1 MAIAHAGR
9 WVSVIDLIVP
19 DSGLRNGRSSPS
31 RRTHRLT
38 DSPPERS
45 VTATAIGVQP
55 GHRHPSRQANSLHLT
70 EIPRDEPG
78 PGEVLVRVRQVGIC
92 GTDRELIHGSFGT
105 APAGAAS
112 LVLGHEMLGEVEAVG
127 PEVFDFAPGQLVTA
141 TVRRPDGCPA
151 CEAGQPDMCQWL
163 GYTERGI
170 AGLHGFMT
178 ESVVED
184 VRWVVGV
191 PHELAH
197 IGVLLEPLSVVEK
210 ALRQA
215 NLIQRRLA
223 SWNPKTAL
231 VLGAG
236 PIGLLGTL
244 LLRSRGM
251 EVVTM
256 ARRPGPHL
264 VSEIVEAAGARYA
277 AMQETSIQEVAAALP
292 PIDLIFE
299 ATGSAA
305 TGVRRDGDSRQQ
317 RRAGPPLRRLETGR
331 ADRAGGGHQRQPA
344 ARQQGGGRQRQ
355 LGARGF
361 RAWRRRLERFETL
374 WPGLASRLITRHLD
388 GLGDYARILDKPDG
402 DIKTV
407 IDVDEGFRVAG

>member
-1 MAIAHAGR
+1 M
-9 WVSVIDLIVP
+9 
-19 DSGLRNGRSSPS
+19 
-31 RRTHRLT
+31 
-38 DSPPERS
+38 
-45 VTATAIGVQP
+45 TATAIGVQP
-55 GHRHPSRQANSLHLT
+55 AIAIHPGQANSLHLT

-105 APAGAAS
+105 APAGADIAGARS
-112 LVLGHEMLGEVEAVG
+112 RDAGRGRSRG
-127 PEVFDFAPGQLVTA
+127 PGCVRLRPGQLVTA

-163 GYTERGI
+163 DYTERGI
-170 AGLHGFMT
+170 VGLHGFMT

-197 IGVLLEPLSVVEK
+197 VGILLEPLSVVEK

-215 NLIQRRLA
+215 NLIQRRLT
-223 SWNPKTAL
+223 SWDPKTAL

-264 VSEIVEAAGARYA
+264 ASEIVEAAGARYA

-305 TGVRRDGDSRQQ
+305 PGFAAMEILGNNGVLVLLSGAARP
-317 RRAGPPLRRLETGR
+317 AELTV
-331 ADRAGGGHQRQPA
+331 PA
-344 ARQQGGGRQRQ
+344 AAINGSLLRGNKVVVGSVNSAREDFA
-355 LGARGF
+355 LGV
-361 RAWRRRLERFETL
+361 ED
-374 WPGLASRLITRHLD
+374 LAASKRS
-388 GLGDYARILDKPDG
+388 GP
-402 DIKTV
+402 V
-407 IDVDEGFRVAG
+407 

>member
-1 MAIAHAGR
+1 M
-9 WVSVIDLIVP
+9 
-19 DSGLRNGRSSPS
+19 
-31 RRTHRLT
+31 
-38 DSPPERS
+38 
-45 VTATAIGVQP
+45 TATAIGVQP
-55 GHRHPSRQANSLHLT
+55 AIAIHPGQANSLHLT

-112 LVLGHEMLGEVEAVG
+112 LVLGHEMLGKVEAVG
-127 PEVFDFAPGQLVTA
+127 PEVFDFTPGQLVTA

-197 IGVLLEPLSVVEK
+197 VGVLLEPLSVVEK

-215 NLIQRRLA
+215 NLIQRRI
-223 SWNPKTAL
+223 SF
-231 VLGAG
+231 LGAEDRAG
-236 PIGLLGTL
+236 PRRRSYRSARHAPPALARHGGRDHGPPPGTASGLGNRGGRGRSLRRACRRRAST
-244 LLRSRGM
+244 RSRRRCRRS
-251 EVVTM
+251 TSSS
-256 ARRPGPHL
+256 RRPGAPNRGSPRWRSSATTASWSSSPAPRRPAEL
-264 VSEIVEAAGARYA
+264 TVP
-277 AMQETSIQEVAAALP
+277 AAAINGSLLRGNKVVVGSVNSARE
-292 PIDLIFE
+292 DFE
-299 ATGSAA
+299 A
-305 TGVRRDGDSRQQ
+305 GVED
-317 RRAGPPLRRLETGR
+317 LT
-331 ADRAGGGHQRQPA
+331 
-344 ARQQGGGRQRQ
+344 
-355 LGARGF
+355 
-361 RAWRRRLERFETL
+361 RFETL

>member
-1 MAIAHAGR
+1 M
-9 WVSVIDLIVP
+9 
-19 DSGLRNGRSSPS
+19 
-31 RRTHRLT
+31 TT
-38 DSPPERS
+38 
-45 VTATAIGVQP
+45 TAIGVQP
-55 GHRHPSRQANSLHLT
+55 AIAIHPGQANSLHLT
-70 EIPRDEPG
+70 EIPLDEPG
-78 PGEVLVRVRQVGIC
+78 PGEVLVRVRQIGIC

-112 LVLGHEMLGEVEAVG
+112 LVLGHEMLGEVEALG
-127 PEVFDFAPGQLVTA
+127 PDVLDFTPGQLVTA

-151 CEAGQPDMCQWL
+151 CVAGQPDMCQWL
-163 GYTERGI
+163 QYTERGI
-170 AGLHGFMT
+170 VGLHGFMT

-184 VRWVVGV
+184 VRWVIAV

-197 IGVLLEPLSVVEK
+197 VGILVEPLSVVEK

-215 NLIQRRLA
+215 TLIQRRIH

-264 VSEIVEAAGARYA
+264 VSAIVEATGARYA
-277 AMQETSIQEVAAALP
+277 AMPLREASIHELASSLP

-299 ATGSAA
+299 A
-305 TGVRRDGDSRQQ
+305 
-317 RRAGPPLRRLETGR
+317 
-331 ADRAGGGHQRQPA
+331 
-344 ARQQGGGRQRQ
+344 
-355 LGARGF
+355 
-361 RAWRRRLERFETL
+361 
-374 WPGLASRLITRHLD
+374 
-388 GLGDYARILDKPDG
+388 
-402 DIKTV
+402 
-407 IDVDEGFRVAG
+407 

>member
-1 MAIAHAGR
+1 
-9 WVSVIDLIVP
+9 
-19 DSGLRNGRSSPS
+19 
-31 RRTHRLT
+31 
-38 DSPPERS
+38 
-45 VTATAIGVQP
+45 VTATTVGVQP
-55 GHRHPSRQANSLHLT
+55 AIAIHPGQANSLHLT

-92 GTDRELIHGSFGT
+92 GTDRELIHGSFGM
-105 APAGAAS
+105 APAGATS
-112 LVLGHEMLGEVEAVG
+112 LVLGHEMLGRVEAVG
-127 PEVFDFAPGQLVTA
+127 PDVFDFTAGQLVTA

-163 GYTERGI
+163 DYTERGI

-178 ESVVED
+178 QSVVED

-197 IGVLLEPLSVVEK
+197 IGILVEPLSVVEK

-215 NLIQRRLA
+215 NLIQRRLT
-223 SWNPKTAL
+223 SWDPKTAL

-264 VSEIVEAAGARYA
+264 VSDIVEAAGARYA
-277 AMQETSIQEVAAALP
+277 AMGLQKMSIHEVAAVLP

-299 ATGSAA
+299 ATGNAA
-305 TGVRRDGDSRQQ
+305 PGFAAMEILGNNGVLVLLSG
-317 RRAGPPLRRLETGR
+317 TGR
-331 ADRAGGGHQRQPA
+331 PAELTVPA
-344 ARQQGGGRQRQ
+344 AAINGSLLRGNKVVVGSVNS
-355 LGARGF
+355 AREDFEAGVEDL
-361 RAWRRRLERFETL
+361 ARFETL

>member
-1 MAIAHAGR
+1 M
-9 WVSVIDLIVP
+9 
-19 DSGLRNGRSSPS
+19 
-31 RRTHRLT
+31 TT
-38 DSPPERS
+38 
-45 VTATAIGVQP
+45 TAVGVQP
-55 GHRHPSRQANSLHLT
+55 AIAIHPGQADSLHLT

-78 PGEVLVRVRQVGIC
+78 AGEVLVRVRQVGIC

-105 APAGAAS
+105 APDGETS
-112 LVLGHEMLGEVEAVG
+112 LVLGHEMLGQVAAVG
-127 PEVFDFAPGQLVTA
+127 PGVLDFTPGQLVTA

-151 CEAGQPDMCQWL
+151 CAAGQPDMCQWL
-163 GYTERGI
+163 QYTERGI

-184 VRWVVGV
+184 ARWLVSV

-197 IGVLLEPLSVVEK
+197 IGILVEPLSVVEK

-223 SWNPKTAL
+223 SWDPKTAL

-256 ARRPGPHL
+256 ARRPAPHL
-264 VSEIVEAAGARYA
+264 ASEIVEAAGARYA
-277 AMQETSIQEVAAALP
+277 AMQETSIQEVSATLP

-299 ATGSAA
+299 ATGNAAPSFAAMEILGNNGVLVLLSGTGRPAELTVPAA
-305 TGVRRDGDSRQQ
+305 TINGSLLRGNKVVVGSVNSAREDFEAGV
-317 RRAGPPLRRLETGR
+317 
-331 ADRAGGGHQRQPA
+331 AD
-344 ARQQGGGRQRQ
+344 
-355 LGARGF
+355 LS
-361 RAWRRRLERFETL
+361 RFETL

-388 GLGDYARILDKPDG
+388 GLDDYARILDKPDG

>member
-1 MAIAHAGR
+1 M
-9 WVSVIDLIVP
+9 S
-19 DSGLRNGRSSPS
+19 
-31 RRTHRLT
+31 
-38 DSPPERS
+38 
-45 VTATAIGVQP
+45 ATAIGVQP
-55 GHRHPSRQANSLHLT
+55 AIAIHPGQADSLHLT

-78 PGEVLVRVRQVGIC
+78 PGEVLIRVRQVGIC
-92 GTDRELIHGSFGT
+92 GTDRELIHGSFGS

-112 LVLGHEMLGEVEAVG
+112 LVLGHEMLGRVEAVG
-127 PEVFDFAPGQLVTA
+127 PEVFDFSPGQLVTA

-151 CEAGQPDMCQWL
+151 CMAGQPDMCQWL
-163 GYTERGI
+163 DYTERGI
-170 AGLHGFMT
+170 AGLHGFMS

-184 VRWVVGV
+184 VRWVVSV

-197 IGVLLEPLSVVEK
+197 IGILVEPLSVVEK

-223 SWNPKTAL
+223 SWDPKTAL

-264 VSEIVEAAGARYA
+264 TSEIVEAAGARYA
-277 AMQETSIQEVAAALP
+277 AMHETSIREVAAGLP
-292 PIDLIFE
+292 SIDLIFE
-299 ATGSAA
+299 ATGSAEPGFSA
-305 TGVRRDGDSRQQ
+305 MEILGNNGIIVLLSGASSPAELTVPAVAINGSLLRGNKVVAGSVNSAREDFEAGVEDLS
-317 RRAGPPLRRLETGR
+317 
-331 ADRAGGGHQRQPA
+331 
-344 ARQQGGGRQRQ
+344 
-355 LGARGF
+355 
-361 RAWRRRLERFETL
+361 RFEML
-374 WPGLASRLITRHLD
+374 WPGLTSRLITRHLD
-388 GLGDYARILDKPDG
+388 GLDDYARILDRPEG

>member
-1 MAIAHAGR
+1 M
-9 WVSVIDLIVP
+9 
-19 DSGLRNGRSSPS
+19 
-31 RRTHRLT
+31 
-38 DSPPERS
+38 
-45 VTATAIGVQP
+45 TATAIGVQP
-55 GHRHPSRQANSLHLT
+55 AIAIHPRQANSLHLT
-70 EIPRDEPG
+70 EIPLDEPG
-78 PGEVLVRVRQVGIC
+78 PGEVLIRVRQVGIC

-105 APAGAAS
+105 APSGAAS
-112 LVLGHEMLGEVEAVG
+112 LVLGHEMLGKVEAVG
-127 PEVFDFAPGQLVTA
+127 PEVFDFTPGQLVTA
-141 TVRRPDGCPA
+141 TVRRPDGCPT

-163 GYTERGI
+163 EYTERGI

-184 VRWVVGV
+184 VRWVIGV

-197 IGVLLEPLSVVEK
+197 VGVLLEPLSVVEK

-215 NLIQRRLA
+215 TLIQRRIH
-223 SWNPKTAL
+223 SWNPQTAL
-231 VLGAG
+231 VFGAG

-264 VSEIVEAAGARYA
+264 VSEIVEAAGARYVG
-277 AMQETSIQEVAAALP
+277 MHLQETSIPEVAAALP

-305 TGVRRDGDSRQQ
+305 PSFAAMEILGNNGVLVLLSGASGPAELTVPATAINGSLLRGNKVVVGSVNSAREDFE
-317 RRAGPPLRRLETGR
+317 AGVEDLTS
-331 ADRAGGGHQRQPA
+331 
-344 ARQQGGGRQRQ
+344 
-355 LGARGF
+355 
-361 RAWRRRLERFETL
+361 FETL
-374 WPGLASRLITRHLD
+374 WPGLASRLVTRHLD
-388 GLGDYARILDKPDG
+388 GLGDYARILDRPEG

>member
-1 MAIAHAGR
+1 M
-9 WVSVIDLIVP
+9 
-19 DSGLRNGRSSPS
+19 
-31 RRTHRLT
+31 T
-38 DSPPERS
+38 
-45 VTATAIGVQP
+45 TAATTTEIGVQP
-55 GHRHPSRQANSLHLT
+55 AIAIHPGQANSLHLT

-78 PGEVLVRVRQVGIC
+78 PGEVLIRVRQVGIC
-92 GTDRELIHGSFGT
+92 GTDRELIHGSFGS

-112 LVLGHEMLGEVEAVG
+112 LVLGHEMLGRVEAVG
-127 PEVFDFAPGQLVTA
+127 PEVFDFTPGQLVTA

-163 GYTERGI
+163 AYTERGI

-178 ESVVED
+178 ESIVED
-184 VRWVVGV
+184 VRWVIGV

-197 IGVLLEPLSVVEK
+197 VGVLLEPLSVVEK

-215 NLIQRRLA
+215 NLIQRRIN

-264 VSEIVEAAGARYA
+264 VSEIAEAAGARYA
-277 AMQETSIQEVAAALP
+277 AMQETNIQEIAAELP

-299 ATGSAA
+299 ATGN
-305 TGVRRDGDSRQQ
+305 
-317 RRAGPPLRRLETGR
+317 AGPGFAAMEILGNNGVLVLLSGTGR
-331 ADRAGGGHQRQPA
+331 PTELTVPA
-344 ARQQGGGRQRQ
+344 AAINGSLLRGNKVIVGSVNS
-355 LGARGF
+355 AREDFEAGVED
-361 RAWRRRLERFETL
+361 LELFETL

-388 GLGDYARILDKPDG
+388 GLDDYARILDNPEG

-407 IDVDEGFRVAG
+407 IDVDEG

>member
-1 MAIAHAGR
+1 MTATTISVQPAIAIH
-9 WVSVIDLIVP
+9 
-19 DSGLRNGRSSPS
+19 
-31 RRTHRLT
+31 
-38 DSPPERS
+38 
-45 VTATAIGVQP
+45 P
-55 GHRHPSRQANSLHLT
+55 GQANSLHLT

-92 GTDRELIHGSFGT
+92 GTDRELIHGSFGS

-112 LVLGHEMLGEVEAVG
+112 LVLGHEMLGKVEAVG
-127 PEVFDFAPGQLVTA
+127 PEVFDFTPGQLVTA

-163 GYTERGI
+163 RYTERGI
-170 AGLHGFMT
+170 AGLHGYLT

-184 VRWVVGV
+184 IRWVIGV

-197 IGVLLEPLSVVEK
+197 VGVLLEPLSVVEK

-223 SWNPKTAL
+223 SWDPKTAL

-244 LLRSRGM
+244 LLRSRGI

-277 AMQETSIQEVAAALP
+277 AMQETSIGDVAARLP
-292 PIDLIFE
+292 PIDLILE
-299 ATGSAA
+299 ATGSAEPGFA
-305 TGVRRDGDSRQQ
+305 AMQILGNNGVLVLLSGASRP
-317 RRAGPPLRRLETGR
+317 AELTV
-331 ADRAGGGHQRQPA
+331 PA
-344 ARQQGGGRQRQ
+344 AAINGSLLRGNKVVAGCVNS
-355 LGARGF
+355 AREDFEVGVED
-361 RAWRRRLERFETL
+361 LTSFETL

-388 GLGDYARILDKPDG
+388 GLDDYARILDKPDG

>member
-1 MAIAHAGR
+1 M
-9 WVSVIDLIVP
+9 
-19 DSGLRNGRSSPS
+19 
-31 RRTHRLT
+31 
-38 DSPPERS
+38 
-45 VTATAIGVQP
+45 TATAIGVQP
-55 GHRHPSRQANSLHLT
+55 AIAIHPGRANSMHLT
-70 EIPRDEPG
+70 EIPLDGPG
-78 PGEVLVRVRQVGIC
+78 PCEVLIRVRQVGIC

-105 APAGAAS
+105 APSGAAS
-112 LVLGHEMLGEVEAVG
+112 LVLGHEMLGKIEAVG
-127 PEVFDFAPGQLVTA
+127 PEVFDFTPGQLVTA

-184 VRWVVGV
+184 VRWVIGV

-197 IGVLLEPLSVVEK
+197 VGVLLEPLSVVEK

-215 NLIQRRLA
+215 NLIQRRIY

-256 ARRPGPHL
+256 ARRPAPHTAA
-264 VSEIVEAAGARYA
+264 EIVVAAGARYA
-277 AMQETSIQEVAAALP
+277 AMQEMSIQEVAAALP

-299 ATGSAA
+299 ATGNAA
-305 TGVRRDGDSRQQ
+305 PGFAAMQILGNNGVLVLLSGASSP
-317 RRAGPPLRRLETGR
+317 AELTV
-331 ADRAGGGHQRQPA
+331 PA
-344 ARQQGGGRQRQ
+344 AAINGSLLRGNKVVVGSVNS
-355 LGARGF
+355 AREDFEAGVDD
-361 RAWRRRLERFETL
+361 LSRFEAL

-388 GLGDYARILDKPDG
+388 GLGDYVRILDKPDG

>member
-1 MAIAHAGR
+1 MAI
-9 WVSVIDLIVP
+9 
-19 DSGLRNGRSSPS
+19 
-31 RRTHRLT
+31 
-38 DSPPERS
+38 
-45 VTATAIGVQP
+45 TAIGVQP
-55 GHRHPSRQANSLHLT
+55 AIAIRPGQANSLHLT
-70 EIPRDEPG
+70 EIPRDDPG
-78 PGEVLVRVRQVGIC
+78 PGQVLIRVRQVGIC

-105 APAGAAS
+105 APAGASS
-112 LVLGHEMLGEVEAVG
+112 LVLGHEMLGRIEDVG
-127 PEVFDFAPGQLVTA
+127 PEVFDFTPGQLVTA

-163 GYTERGI
+163 DYTERGI

-184 VRWVVGV
+184 ARWVVGV
-191 PHELAH
+191 PHELVH
-197 IGVLLEPLSVVEK
+197 IGILVEPLSVVEK

-215 NLIQRRLA
+215 NLIQRRIH
-223 SWNPKTAL
+223 SWDPTTAL

-277 AMQETSIQEVAAALP
+277 GIQEPSIQEVAADLP

-299 ATGSAA
+299 ATGSAEPGFA
-305 TGVRRDGDSRQQ
+305 AMEILGNNGVLILLSG
-317 RRAGPPLRRLETGR
+317 TGR
-331 ADRAGGGHQRQPA
+331 PEELTVPA
-344 ARQQGGGRQRQ
+344 AAINGSLLRGNKVVAGCVNS
-355 LGARGF
+355 AREDFEIGVEDLSGF
-361 RAWRRRLERFETL
+361 EAL
-374 WPGLASRLITRHLD
+374 WPGLLSRLITRHLD
-388 GLGDYARILDKPDG
+388 GLADYARILDTPDG

-407 IDVDEGFRVAG
+407 IDVDEGFRV

>member
-1 MAIAHAGR
+1 M
-9 WVSVIDLIVP
+9 
-19 DSGLRNGRSSPS
+19 
-31 RRTHRLT
+31 
-38 DSPPERS
+38 
-45 VTATAIGVQP
+45 TATAIGVQP
-55 GHRHPSRQANSLHLT
+55 AIAIHPGQAKSLHLT

-112 LVLGHEMLGEVEAVG
+112 LVLGHEMLGEVAAVG
-127 PEVFDFAPGQLVTA
+127 PGVLDFAPGQLVAA

-151 CEAGQPDMCQWL
+151 CAAGQPDLCQWL
-163 GYTERGI
+163 EYTERGI

-184 VRWVVGV
+184 VRWLVGV
-191 PHELAH
+191 PHELTH
-197 IGVLLEPLSVVEK
+197 IGILTEPLSVVEK

-223 SWNPKTAL
+223 SWQPTTAL

-256 ARRPGPHL
+256 ARRPGPHRAA
-264 VSEIVEAAGARYA
+264 EIVEAAGARYEA
-277 AMQETSIQEVAAALP
+277 TQETSLQEVAASLP
-292 PIDLIFE
+292 PLDLIFE

-305 TGVRRDGDSRQQ
+305 PGFAAMEILGNNGVLVLLSGASRP
-317 RRAGPPLRRLETGR
+317 AELTV
-331 ADRAGGGHQRQPA
+331 PA
-344 ARQQGGGRQRQ
+344 AAINGSLLRGNKVVVGSVNS
-355 LGARGF
+355 AREDFEAGVED
-361 RAWRRRLERFETL
+361 LSRFETL
-374 WPGLASRLITRHLD
+374 WPGLASRLITRRLD
-388 GLGDYARILDKPDG
+388 GLGDYARILEKPDG

-407 IDVDEGFRVAG
+407 IDVG

>member
-1 MAIAHAGR
+1 MI
-9 WVSVIDLIVP
+9 
-19 DSGLRNGRSSPS
+19 
-31 RRTHRLT
+31 
-38 DSPPERS
+38 
-45 VTATAIGVQP
+45 TAAMTIAIGVQP
-55 GHRHPSRQANSLHLT
+55 AIAIHPGQANSLHLT

-78 PGEVLVRVRQVGIC
+78 PGQELIRVRQVGIC
-92 GTDRELIHGSFGT
+92 GTDRELIHGSFGS
-105 APAGAAS
+105 APAGTAA
-112 LVLGHEMLGEVEAVG
+112 LVLGHEMLGKIEAVG
-127 PEVFDFAPGQLVTA
+127 SDVFDFTPGELVTA

-151 CEAGQPDMCQWL
+151 CVAGQPDMCEWL
-163 GYTERGI
+163 DYTERGI
-170 AGLHGFMT
+170 VGLHGFMT

-197 IGVLLEPLSVVEK
+197 IGVLVEPLSVVEK
-210 ALRQA
+210 AWRQA
-215 NLIQRRLA
+215 SLIQRRFA
-223 SWNPKTAL
+223 SWDPKTAL

-244 LLRSRGM
+244 LLRSRGL

-264 VSEIVEAAGARYA
+264 ISELVEAAGARYA
-277 AMQETSIQEVAAALP
+277 ATQETSIQEVAAALP

-299 ATGSAA
+299 ATGNAA
-305 TGVRRDGDSRQQ
+305 PGFAAMEVLGNNGVLVLLSGAS
-317 RRAGPPLRRLETGR
+317 GPAELTV
-331 ADRAGGGHQRQPA
+331 PA
-344 ARQQGGGRQRQ
+344 AAINGSLLRGNKVVAGSVNSAREDFEAGVED
-355 LGARGF
+355 LG
-361 RAWRRRLERFETL
+361 RFETL

-388 GLGDYARILDKPDG
+388 GLDDYARILDNPEG

>member
-1 MAIAHAGR
+1 M
-9 WVSVIDLIVP
+9 
-19 DSGLRNGRSSPS
+19 
-31 RRTHRLT
+31 
-38 DSPPERS
+38 
-45 VTATAIGVQP
+45 TATAIGVQP
-55 GHRHPSRQANSLHLT
+55 AIAIHPGQANSLHLT

-105 APAGAAS
+105 APTGAAS
-112 LVLGHEMLGEVEAVG
+112 LVLGHEMLGRVEAVG
-127 PEVFDFAPGQLVTA
+127 PEVFDFTPGQLVTA

-163 GYTERGI
+163 DYTERGI

-197 IGVLLEPLSVVEK
+197 IGILVEPLSVVEK

-264 VSEIVEAAGARYA
+264 PRKSSRPPAL
-277 AMQETSIQEVAAALP
+277 AMP
-292 PIDLIFE
+292 
-299 ATGSAA
+299 
-305 TGVRRDGDSRQQ
+305 RCR
-317 RRAGPPLRRLETGR
+317 RRASTR
-331 ADRAGGGHQRQPA
+331 
-344 ARQQGGGRQRQ
+344 
-355 LGARGF
+355 
-361 RAWRRRLERFETL
+361 
-374 WPGLASRLITRHLD
+374 SRLRYRRSTSSSRLPGTPHRDSPRWRSSATTACWSSSPVLR
-388 GLGDYARILDKPDG
+388 ARPS
-402 DIKTV
+402 
-407 IDVDEGFRVAG
+407 